1 MATPYRSCS
10 CRDPQSKRLLGKK
23 CPQLPNPDHGK
34 WYARYE
40 RQAAPDG
47 ARRQPRIGPYDT
59 AEACEAALVE
69 VLEGGPTV
77 NEILDEYMESLTV
90 VQRTKDNY
98 RRSLRIVR
106 QLIGEYRSQYVEK
119 SDIDRMVEYM
129 AMRGKQDGTGGLSKR
144 TIDMATCQL
153 RAAYEL
159 AVFRKRITRRTI
171 PVDADPRVVML

>member
-1 MATPYRSCS
+1 MATPFRACS
-10 CRDPQSKRLLGKK
+10 CRDPQTKKLLGKQ
-23 CPQLPNPDHGK
+23 CPQLASPEHGK

-40 RQAAPDG
+40 RQATPDG
-47 ARRQPRIGPYDT
+47 RRRQPRVGPFDTT
-59 AEACEAALVE
+59 AECEAALLEAV
-69 VLEGGPTV
+69 EGGPTV

-106 QLIGEYRSQYVEK
+106 QLIGEHRSQYVEK
-119 SDIDRMVEYM
+119 SDIDCMIEYM
-129 AMRGKQDGTGGLSKR
+129 ATKGKQDGSGGLSKR
-144 TIDMATCQL
+144 TIDSAICQL